1 MRWKLQLL
9 ASLAMSVAAI
19 LLCVAAYRILTGVFT
34 VGDPWSGRARLV
46 PLLALIPALA
56 GGFFVYR
63 HSPRKRKTQAVI
75 TILLTLFFSA
85 CGLLALLR
93 FA

>member
-1 MRWKLQLL
+1 MRWKLQFL
-9 ASLAMSVAAI
+9 ASLAMSVAAV
-19 LLCVAAYRILTGVFT
+19 LLCVVAYRILSGGFT

-46 PLLALIPALA
+46 LPLVLVPALA

-63 HSPRKRKTQAVI
+63 HSPRRRKTQALI
-75 TILLTLFFSA
+75 TIVLTLFFSA